1 MIHIVVEKV
10 IIKLLV
16 YPQITISV
24 VVRKQVKCDYLTEKN
39 VLSLSRHLCS

>member
-10 IIKLLV
+10 IKLLV

-24 VVRKQVKCDYLTEKN
+24 VVRKQVKYEYLTEKN
-39 VLSLSRHLCS
+39 ALSLSRHLCS